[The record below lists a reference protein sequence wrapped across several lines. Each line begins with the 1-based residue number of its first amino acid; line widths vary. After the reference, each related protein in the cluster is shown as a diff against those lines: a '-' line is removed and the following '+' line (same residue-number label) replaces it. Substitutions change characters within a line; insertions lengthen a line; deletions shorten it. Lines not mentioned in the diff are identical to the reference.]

1 MTYDEQTTSKKI
13 RYMNEKE
20 CYIQYIFVRVYP
32 FRNIFT
38 FVKRAYL
45 LLISGFCQF
54 QTTASDQ
61 TRVVIEDVQINYSG
75 SYMCEVTVSPTFD
88 ALIQFANMTVVGK

>member
-1 MTYDEQTTSKKI
+1 MNISKI
-13 RYMNEKE
+13 DYSLDF
-20 CYIQYIFVRVYP
+20 IFISI
-32 FRNIFT
+32 IFD
-38 FVKRAYL
+38 L
-45 LLISGFCQF
+45 F